1 MSSFSALDTTNIQ
14 VKKQVFEL
22 LSALCVYNA
31 EGYNRAIEALEFYK
45 VSFKLFP
52 LNVQCHEIFAS
63 GFLNKLSSTKFLKIT
78 LGSFQIFSQI
88 CGDIHKS
95 RCTTGINNNGR

>member
-1 MSSFSALDTTNIQ
+1 

-45 VSFKLFP
+45 VKLFS
-52 LNVQCHEIFAS
+52 LKGRCHEIFAS
-63 GFLNKLSSTKFLKIT
+63 GFVENYLPPSPRK
-78 LGSFQIFSQI
+78 
-88 CGDIHKS
+88 
-95 RCTTGINNNGR
+95 

>member
-1 MSSFSALDTTNIQ
+1 MVILILDKEAEIQCRLFSALDTTNIQ

-45 VSFKLFP
+45 VNLRLFS
-52 LNVQCHEIFAS
+52 LKGQCHKIFPS
-63 GFLNKLSSTKFLKIT
+63 GFFMNYPPTSP
-78 LGSFQIFSQI
+78 
-88 CGDIHKS
+88 
-95 RCTTGINNNGR
+95 

>member
-1 MSSFSALDTTNIQ
+1 MGPKSQVELTPPRPGSWAGSGEDLIRLNSSDFKNSTSVLQNSDEDDVKCRICFVCAALDTTNIQ

-45 VSFKLFP
+45 V
-52 LNVQCHEIFAS
+52 
-63 GFLNKLSSTKFLKIT
+63 T
-78 LGSFQIFSQI
+78 
-88 CGDIHKS
+88 
-95 RCTTGINNNGR
+95 IN

>member
-1 MSSFSALDTTNIQ
+1 MVILILDKEAEIKCRLFSALDTTNIQ

-45 VSFKLFP
+45 VKLFSIKGT
-52 LNVQCHEIFAS
+52 V
-63 GFLNKLSSTKFLKIT
+63 
-78 LGSFQIFSQI
+78 
-88 CGDIHKS
+88 S
-95 RCTTGINNNGR
+95 RELCFRFFFMNYLRPSP